1 MEQAKQ
7 HLTEQVNIEKDGDI
21 IFITVAKYKLFM
33 SYGKIGMDAYL
44 LYSHLM
50 FTARLQKTNSVK
62 ANNYYLTNGLSM
74 GKQRL
79 LAAKKLLT
87 ELGLI
92 KTIMRHTTEGDFKGK
107 FEGAY
112 IEVKTKKDPLEKKE
126 VSKDETVVLETA
138 AVKDADRL
146 QDTNALTNNINA
158 LTNNINAYEDKPEK
172 VDSKAYNNN
181 KAFYTDGK
189 LDKEKIYS
197 FVKQH
202 NKQVGTEEL
211 CNYLFQNKFKVDG
224 KLIDIAAKIDEMHE
238 QSLKAYN
245 KEPVI
250 SAEESNKQ
258 FQDSSGSFNKQ
269 LIIDYVKN
277 KNMQDILTND
287 IINEWFNKYSETG
300 FTRDGIIFDISF
312 ALASCYIASKRQQA
326 A

>member
-1 MEQAKQ
+1 MKQAKQ

-50 FTARLQKTNSVK
+50 FTARLQETNSVY
-62 ANNYYLTNGLSM
+62 ATNHYLMKGLSF
-74 GKQRL
+74 GKDRL
-79 LAAKKLLT
+79 QGAKNLLM

-92 KTIMRHTTEGDFKGK
+92 ETVTRHDESGK
-107 FEGAY
+107 FAGSY
-112 IEVKTKKDPLEKKE
+112 IKVKTVTQPFNTVKE
-126 VSKDETVVLETA
+126 SPQVSEP
-138 AVKDADRL
+138 ADGFTGRRF
-146 QDTNALTNNINA
+146 QTTNALTNNINA

-245 KEPVI
+245 KAPVV
-250 SAEESNKQ
+250 SVEESNKQ

-277 KNMQDILTND
+277 KNMHKVLTAD

-312 ALASCYIASKRQQA
+312 ALDSCFIALKRKLKEA